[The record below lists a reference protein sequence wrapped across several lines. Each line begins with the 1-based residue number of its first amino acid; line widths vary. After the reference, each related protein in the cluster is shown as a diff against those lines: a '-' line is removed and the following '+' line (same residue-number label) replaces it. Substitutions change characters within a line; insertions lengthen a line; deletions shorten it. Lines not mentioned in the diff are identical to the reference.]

1 MYNGML
7 IPSKFGLKNLGW
19 IFGIR
24 QIHLVSQREKKCCNF
39 QFLVRLF
46 VGSYMYIFENQAV
59 TC

>member
-19 IFGIR
+19 IFCIR
-24 QIHLVSQREKKCCNF
+24 QIHLVSQREEKCCNF

-46 VGSYMYIFENQAV
+46 VGSYMYIFEN
-59 TC
+59 

>member
-19 IFGIR
+19 IFCIR

-46 VGSYMYIFENQAV
+46 VGSYMYIFEN
-59 TC
+59 